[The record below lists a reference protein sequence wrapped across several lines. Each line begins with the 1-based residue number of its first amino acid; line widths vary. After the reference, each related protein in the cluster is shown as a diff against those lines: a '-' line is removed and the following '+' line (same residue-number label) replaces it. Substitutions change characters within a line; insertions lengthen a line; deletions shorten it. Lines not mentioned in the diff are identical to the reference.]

1 MIYKEN
7 KICSPPSWRDPVSAT
22 NLFARDW
29 RRSTN
34 SPKKTEKAMMKS
46 LDEEGEGI
54 GSGGGKAVVVAGEW
68 RVDSGRER
76 QKMVMIQCI
85 YICV

>member
-1 MIYKEN
+1 
-7 KICSPPSWRDPVSAT
+7 
-22 NLFARDW
+22 
-29 RRSTN
+29 
-34 SPKKTEKAMMKS
+34 MKS